1 MHRLLGRPLLFSLGL
16 GALLV
21 GFLVD
26 METDRQ
32 LVVAITYVI
41 PIALSA
47 LAFSR
52 SLTLTLMGAALVFTA
67 AAGVENALVE
77 GVDEAAVLNRSLAAV
92 SFTLV
97 GVFVLLL
104 NRSSKRVTFLQGE
117 SERAD
122 YEAALR
128 HLLTGLSRA
137 ETQAVLLQ
145 EAAKGLQSLF
155 GAARVQRLASLLFL

>member
-1 MHRLLGRPLLFSLGL
+1 MHRLLARPLLFFVDL
-16 GALLV
+16 GALLI

-52 SLTLTLMGAALVFTA
+52 SLTLALMGAALVFTVV
-67 AAGVENALVE
+67 AGAENALLE
-77 GVDEAAVLNRSLAAV
+77 GVDGAAVLNRTLTAV
-92 SFTLV
+92 SYALV

-104 NRSSKRVTFLQGE
+104 NRSSKRVSFTPG
-117 SERAD
+117 R
-122 YEAALR
+122 
-128 HLLTGLSRA
+128 
-137 ETQAVLLQ
+137 
-145 EAAKGLQSLF
+145 K
-155 GAARVQRLASLLFL
+155 